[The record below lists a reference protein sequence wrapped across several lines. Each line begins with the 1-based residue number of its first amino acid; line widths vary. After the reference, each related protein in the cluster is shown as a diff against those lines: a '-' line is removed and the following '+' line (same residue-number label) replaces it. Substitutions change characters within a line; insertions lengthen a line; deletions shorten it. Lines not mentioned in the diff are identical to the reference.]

1 MPSKKKSNWRR
12 ICEYEH
18 LGALCGKA
26 RGRGGGAG
34 CVCVCVCFFLNGA
47 KVTKPSTVEIKF

>member
-34 CVCVCVCFFLNGA
+34 GVCVCVFLF
-47 KVTKPSTVEIKF
+47 ERC